1 MKSLSEIK
9 TIAVAGVGTMGAG
22 IAQVCVQSGYD
33 VWLYDVA
40 ETALQKGL
48 LIIEKNLSVAV
59 EKGKLNEEEKQK
71 SLSKIKTTSSITDL
85 KCDVLIEAVLEKL
98 NVKQDL
104 FRKVIEVNGNDC
116 ILATNTSSIPITKI
130 AEGISNP
137 ERIVGMHFFNPP
149 HLMKLVEVVS
159 GKETSVTV
167 AQLIFDLSKKL
178 GKNSVMAK
186 DRPGFIV
193 NRIGKLFHTEPIKIL
208 EEEIADVETIDALME
223 ASGFK
228 MGPFKLI
235 DLIGVDANLNVTK
248 SLYELMR
255 QEEKFKPSD
264 TQQKMVDEGK
274 LGKKSGEGFYKYNK

>member
-9 TIAVAGVGTMGAG
+9 TIAVAGAGTMGAG